1 MSKKSKKNEKNYLDF
16 IPVKNPDIEYETDEN
31 GIVTVFIEWKGF
43 YHKIAQKIFRR
54 PRVSDIKM
62 DKYGSF
68 VWHAI
73 DDEKDVHQLSKEMES
88 EFPKMEKSLSR
99 LIKFLEIMKDNNLI
113 TGKERRK
120 NNVKIHS
127 LRPYVCRCHN
137 DHLRMGSLAHN
148 APETGSLQ
156 HALFKRNLQSQKS
169 AQKK

>member
-62 DKYGSF
+62 DKSGSF
-68 VWHAI
+68 VWNAI

-113 TGKERRK
+113 YWKGE
-120 NNVKIHS
+120 
-127 LRPYVCRCHN
+127 
-137 DHLRMGSLAHN
+137 
-148 APETGSLQ
+148 E
-156 HALFKRNLQSQKS
+156 
-169 AQKK
+169 KK